1 MLFGTFFTISEGNIS
16 TMLGYV
22 SGLISDIQPLLLA
35 IIGVGLGLIILGAI
49 VGIFKH

>member
-1 MLFGTFFTISEGNIS
+1 MLATFFTITDGNIS

-22 SGLISDIQPLLLA
+22 GDLIADIQPLLLA
-35 IIGVGLGLIILGAI
+35 IIGVGLGLVILGAI

>member
-1 MLFGTFFTISEGNIS
+1 MLFTFFTITNDNIT

-22 SGLISDIQPLLLA
+22 GDLISDVQPLLLA
-35 IIGVGLGLIILGAI
+35 IVGVGLGLVILGAI